1 MKLKIKQTVLSAV
14 IMVLLLPLQGQNLI
28 PDPSFELLVPQWVGE
43 DTIWVSGS
51 AGYPFY
57 KPEEYL
63 IHWKNPSSISSPD
76 YKHLKSIGEYN
87 PLCPAP
93 GPQIPRTGE
102 ALVGVVT
109 YGSVG
114 YPNGREYLYTKLTQ
128 DLVPGKWYKAGF
140 YVSFPDINRIANNNL
155 GILFTSQPISTN
167 HIYTYTANPQI
178 ESNTI
183 VTDTANWVKIE
194 GYFRADSSY
203 QYFTFGNFRND
214 AQTNHS
220 IVNPNQFYWDSGY
233 YWFDDVFV
241 IPIGAALQ
249 GDTLVCPGN
258 KANITAT
265 GDVQWAWAEA
275 ANPSQIIGTDSIL
288 TVYPQQT
295 STYIFYG
302 LTDTLTHTVE
312 VYPVPPNPFF
322 ATDTVL
328 CEGNTMSLQPQ
339 VGAQAQYTWQN
350 GQQNGAF
357 EVSAPG
363 LYSVTITDGP
373 CILTDAITVKYT
385 RPAHAGLL
393 PDTAFC
399 PGDPIEPGVYI
410 PYSQYLWSNGQTG
423 NSILIDE
430 GGSYGLQVSNACGTF
445 ELQFEVQQKDCPCN
459 IYIPNAFTPNGDGV
473 NETFRPITECRLM
486 EYEWFVFDRWGKLVF
501 SSQNPNDEWAAE
513 NYPSGLYAVKVYIR
527 GKDNAQVKNETYYT
541 KISIIK

>member
-1 MKLKIKQTVLSAV
+1 M
-14 IMVLLLPLQGQNLI
+14 GEYQN
-28 PDPSFELLVPQWVGE
+28 
-43 DTIWVSGS
+43 DTIWVVNS
-51 AGYPFY
+51 AGHPFF

-63 IHWKNPSSISSPD
+63 IHWKNPSTVASPD
-76 YKHLKSIGEYN
+76 YRHLKSIGEYN
-87 PLCPAP
+87 PLSNAP
-93 GPQIPRTGE
+93 GPQTPRTGE
-102 ALVGVVT
+102 AIVGMVM
-109 YGSVG
+109 GKIDF
-114 YPNGREYLYTKLTQ
+114 NENRREYLYTQLTVP
-128 DLVPGKWYKAGF
+128 LIPGKWYKGGY
-140 YVSFPDINRIANNNL
+140 YVSFPEINRYASDNF
-155 GILFTSQPISTN
+155 GMLFSTYSPYNPSQVVTLIP
-167 HIYTYTANPQI
+167 ANPQI
-178 ESNTI
+178 EVKQM
-183 VTDTANWVKIE
+183 VTESENWVKIE
-194 GYFRADSSY
+194 GYFRADSAY
-203 QYFTFGNFRND
+203 NTTTIGCFRYDNEIGS
-214 AQTNHS
+214 QL
-220 IVNPNQFYWDSGY
+220 INPNQVYWNSSY

-249 GDTLVCPGN
+249 GDTLVCPGK
-258 KANITAT
+258 KASITAT

-373 CILTDAITVKYT
+373 CTLTDAITVKYT
-385 RPAHAGLL
+385 RPADAGLL

-459 IYIPNAFTPNGDGV
+459 IYIPNTFTPNGDGV
-473 NETFRPITECRLM
+473 NETFRPIIECRLM